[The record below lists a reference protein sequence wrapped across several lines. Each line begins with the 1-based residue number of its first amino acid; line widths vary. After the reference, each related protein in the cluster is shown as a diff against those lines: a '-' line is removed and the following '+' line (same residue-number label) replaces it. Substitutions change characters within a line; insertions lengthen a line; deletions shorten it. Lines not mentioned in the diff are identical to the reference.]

1 MSMSDSEQLMQAFV
15 RFVPHALE
23 ALTALEHLVVR
34 LFFFGL
40 MIYGLLRLVAEHSP
54 ETKRT
59 RGR

>member
-1 MSMSDSEQLMQAFV
+1 MTMYDGEQLLQAFV

-34 LFFFGL
+34 LFFLGL
-40 MIYGLLRLVAEHSP
+40 MIYGLFRLVVKHSP
-54 ETKRT
+54 ETKRS